1 MQRGK
6 AAVLCNSHF
15 MLALQPTL
23 TCPWQPGWAEQAF
36 RGDLVLPT
44 EVRVCPPRAA
54 GYPPK
59 LTPEQAE
66 LPQLA

>member
-6 AAVLCNSHF
+6 AAVLCTSHC
-15 MLALQPTL
+15 MWALQPTL
-23 TCPWQPGWAEQAF
+23 TCPWHPGWAEQASH
-36 RGDLVLPT
+36 GDLVLST
-44 EVRVCPPRAA
+44 EVRVCPPLAA

-59 LTPEQAE
+59 LTSEQAE